1 MAKRRRLV
9 GNLCALLETCW
20 TLCTVP
26 NRIKVNF
33 RSTVCVAV
41 PSSDE
46 DEQKGPAEDVNVWF
60 EEEAEPI
67 NTPVKD
73 DMISKLSTLKD
84 QVKSITDHSVLQ
96 AVLEKFGEFEELV
109 ENAVATQSIH
119 VRAFELFRA
128 AGRNYFVF
136 SVL

>member
-1 MAKRRRLV
+1 M
-9 GNLCALLETCW
+9 
-20 TLCTVP
+20 
-26 NRIKVNF
+26 NF
-33 RSTVCVAV
+33 SSTVTVAV

-46 DEQKGPAEDVNVWF
+46 DEQKGPAEDVNVWY

-67 NTPVKD
+67 NSPVKD

-119 VRAFELFRA
+119 VRAFEHFRS